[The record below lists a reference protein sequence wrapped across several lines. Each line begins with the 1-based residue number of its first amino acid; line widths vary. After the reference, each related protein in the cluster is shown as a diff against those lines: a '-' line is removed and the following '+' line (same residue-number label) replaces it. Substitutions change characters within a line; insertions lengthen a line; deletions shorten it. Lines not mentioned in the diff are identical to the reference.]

1 MISHNKK
8 RNVFLLYEF
17 LSHSLVTSIIND
29 EQEQIK
35 IKLLLLKEFFTADS
49 SEIKKEH
56 KLMKALYEMRV
67 ANDSTVNRIF
77 DDVKTF
83 AMKIDYKKLNKEKT
97 RLITEINN
105 KIQDKNFYKYK
116 ISDYTLIATIHNLIE
131 EYRKQDNSFQVT
143 ASLFEDNIKTHLKE
157 RDKSNKQ
164 EVNEDKNNVYDKLTM
179 KLAVNKFNERYKN
192 LNNLQRNLLNEF
204 ITNNDEEKLLALVKE
219 AKKEINKKILEIEK
233 DADILKDKDVSSK
246 LADVKERLDTAVLD
260 KYSGKL
266 LEEMISYGEILN
278 YAE

>member
-1 MISHNKK
+1 
-8 RNVFLLYEF
+8 VFLLYEF

>member
-1 MISHNKK
+1 
-8 RNVFLLYEF
+8 
-17 LSHSLVTSIIND
+17 
-29 EQEQIK
+29 
-35 IKLLLLKEFFTADS
+35 
-49 SEIKKEH
+49 
-56 KLMKALYEMRV
+56 
-67 ANDSTVNRIF
+67 
-77 DDVKTF
+77 
-83 AMKIDYKKLNKEKT
+83 
-97 RLITEINN
+97 
-105 KIQDKNFYKYK
+105 
-116 ISDYTLIATIHNLIE
+116 
-131 EYRKQDNSFQVT
+131 VT